1 MLPRNQAGQIFRLL
15 LRASPAADLVDAQV
29 GMRTVGQSKRGTG
42 AAHFLARDH
51 MFEIAEPEPAP
62 FLFHRDA
69 VQAERAHF
77 RPKIAREP
85 VFVVHPLRERRN
97 PVGRETRG
105 RLTDHIRRFTQAKIE
120 FHYPLLRVRMR
131 SITQSRPQQNLK
143 QNFAP
148 G

>member
-1 MLPRNQAGQIFRLL
+1 
-15 LRASPAADLVDAQV
+15 
-29 GMRTVGQSKRGTG
+29 MRTVGQSKRGTG
-42 AAHFLARDH
+42 AAYFLARNYVLKIT
-51 MFEIAEPEPAP
+51 EAEAAP
-62 FLFHRDA
+62 FLFHCDA
-69 VQAERAHF
+69 VQAERSHF

-85 VFVVHPLRERRN
+85 VFLIHPLRKRRN

-105 RLTDHIRRFTQAKIE
+105 RLTDHVGGFAQAKIE